1 MTLRPSDLA
10 GLLVAALLLLWLAFS
25 AGRGCA
31 PTRAPKPQTLP
42 EIKAQRATEQDVHEM
57 RERLAAEDAE
67 DAAKWQAQIDEAA
80 APPADGDPDT
90 QLLALAAL
98 ARQAKARSKR

>member
-1 MTLRPSDLA
+1 MSALRRWAPWLVVLVLLLALA
-10 GLLVAALLLLWLAFS
+10 GTQCPS
-25 AGRGCA
+25 
-31 PTRAPKPQTLP
+31 PPKPRNTPLP
-42 EIKAQRATEQDVHEM
+42 EIKAQRATEQDVQEM
-57 RERLAAEDAE
+57 RVRLAAEDAE